1 MKIKLNTRCRSRF
14 ITPDVI
20 IEKLNII
27 DKIDGNG
34 VAYKK
39 NKKNESALIK
49 QVEKI
54 IKNNAIKPI
63 DTRALLKHS
72 TIKEP

>member
-49 QVEKI
+49 QVAKI
-54 IKNNAIKPI
+54 IKNNTIKPI
-63 DTRALLKHS
+63 DTRTLLKLS
-72 TIKEP
+72 TMEK